1 MPHAFSLL
9 VGSLVVHCWFVG
21 PGRIPGPSFLPLFTR
36 VRGRGILRTSPFGHS
51 RKFALKEFYEVRI
64 APVHYRKGD
73 LAPRTS
79 PPDVTQGIV
88 YMRNTSSKEY
98 CVGLQ
103 TYVWCVCSKVC
114 ASVCALARKA
124 NPS

>member
-1 MPHAFSLL
+1 ML
-9 VGSLVVHCWFVG
+9 G
-21 PGRIPGPSFLPLFTR
+21 LFAELCGNLIRRSSHIRLST
-36 VRGRGILRTSPFGHS
+36 
-51 RKFALKEFYEVRI
+51 KFAFWGFSEVRI
-64 APVHYRKGD
+64 APVHYRKGA

-79 PPDVTQGIV
+79 PPDATQGIV

-103 TYVWCVCSKVC
+103 SYVWCIRSKVC